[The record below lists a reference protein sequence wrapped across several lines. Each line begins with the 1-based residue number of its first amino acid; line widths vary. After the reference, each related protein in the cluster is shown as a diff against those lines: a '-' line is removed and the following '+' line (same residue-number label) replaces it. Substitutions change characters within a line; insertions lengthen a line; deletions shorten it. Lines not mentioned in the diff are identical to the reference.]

1 MSSKKIL
8 ILLPDGVG
16 LRNFS
21 FSNFVEIGE
30 QLGWEVI
37 FWNQTPF
44 DLSSLG
50 LKEIKLQ
57 VKPRPFTDLIKRAK
71 INSELS
77 HFENKWNDSVYSSYK
92 FSPSSR
98 GIKARLKNTIV
109 SILESR
115 SKNENGLKQLRNRLK
130 KSERSSKFYDHCKVV
145 LKREKPDIVFCTSQR
160 PVTAIAPLTAAQDLN
175 IPTASFIFS
184 WDNLSKATLVVEAD
198 HYFVWSKYMVD
209 ELVKYY
215 PYINTNNIHI
225 TGTPQFEAH
234 YNASLLISKEV
245 FFEQHNLDL
254 KKKYICF
261 SGDDITTSPDDPQYL
276 EDLAKAVQTLN
287 AEGLHLGIIFRRCPV
302 DFSGRYQAVIDTYPE
317 IIKEISPLWEKQGD
331 SWNTILPTKEDLAL
345 QVNTVHYSSVLI
357 NLGSTMVF
365 DAVTHKKPCFYINYD
380 VENKKVEDWSTE
392 NIYKYVHFRSMPSS
406 KSVIWINSKNE
417 IANKIAS
424 LLNNDDEDVIRNA
437 KTWFNLINESPA
449 DKASERI
456 WKCLE
461 KIKTN
466 N

>member
-1 MSSKKIL
+1 L

-16 LRNFS
+16 LRNFA

-30 QLGWEVI
+30 ELGWEVI

-57 VKPRPFTDLIKRAK
+57 VKPRPFTDLLKRAK

-77 HFENKWNDSVYSSYK
+77 YFENKWNDPVYSSYK
-92 FSPSSR
+92 FTPSSS

-109 SILESR
+109 SILESQL
-115 SKNENGLKQLRNRLK
+115 KNEKDLKQLRRRLK
-130 KSERSSKFYDHCKVV
+130 KSERRSKFYDHCKEV
-145 LKREKPDIVFCTSQR
+145 LERERPDVVFCTSQR
-160 PVTAIAPLTAAQDLN
+160 PVAAIAPLTAAQDLN

-184 WDNLSKATLVVEAD
+184 WDNLSKATLVVETD
-198 HYFVWSKYMVD
+198 HYFVWSKYMMD

-215 PYINTNNIHI
+215 PYINTRNIHI

-234 YNASLLISKEV
+234 YDASLLMSKED

-254 KKKYICF
+254 QKNYVCF
-261 SGDDITTSPDDPQYL
+261 SGDDITTSPDDPRYL

-287 AEGLHLGIIFRRCPV
+287 AQGFDLGIIFRRCPV
-302 DFSGRYQAVIDTYPE
+302 DFSGRYQAVINAYPE

-331 SWNTILPTKEDLAL
+331 SWNTVLPTKADVAL
-345 QVNTVHYSSVLI
+345 QVNTVYYSSALI

-365 DAVTHKKPCFYINYD
+365 DAVAHNKPCFYINYD
-380 VENKKVEDWSTE
+380 VENKNVEDWSTE
-392 NIYKYVHFRSMPSS
+392 NIYKYVHFRSMLSP
-406 KSVIWINSKNE
+406 KSVIWLNSKNE

-424 LLNNDDEDVIRNA
+424 LLNNNDKEVIKYAN
-437 KTWFNLINESPA
+437 TWFNVINEAPA

-456 WKCLE
+456 WNS
-461 KIKTN
+461 IN
-466 N
+466 RIY